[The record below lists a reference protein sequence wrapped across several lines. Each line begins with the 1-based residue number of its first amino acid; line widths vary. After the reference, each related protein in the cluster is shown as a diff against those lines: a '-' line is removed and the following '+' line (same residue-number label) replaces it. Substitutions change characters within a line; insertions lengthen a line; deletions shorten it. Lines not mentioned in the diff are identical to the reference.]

1 MYELT
6 SFLCEVFRFFFM
18 PNTFEL
24 ALLFEDLGLFGMLFG
39 ETIIII
45 ATFSVVSLY
54 YQKGKCHPAIGSIL
68 YLIFYIIHIG
78 LIKIMSSAGFNLF
91 AVIPLLLVYIAVHIG
106 LFKLKKLMFSGV
118 H

>member
-45 ATFSVVSLY
+45 TTFGVVSLY
-54 YQKGKCHPAIGSIL
+54 YKKGKCHPAIGSIL
-68 YLIFYIIHIG
+68 YLFFYIIHIC
-78 LIKIMSSAGFNLF
+78 LIKVMSSAGFNLF
-91 AVIPLLLVYIAVHIG
+91 VVIPLLVFYIAAHIG
-106 LFKLKKLMFSGV
+106 LLKLKKLMLGGI